1 MNTKMEPEA
10 ASTSLTKGVIVFTVN
25 KCIEIQVNTAVINN
39 DAEDALT

>member
-25 KCIEIQVNTAVINN
+25 KCIEIKVNTAVISN